1 MQRFKPFLFFLII
14 PLIAFTNIHKY
25 YISVTQIEYVKEEKS
40 IQIISRIFIDD
51 LENVL
56 RKRYND
62 SIIIDDPQY
71 VKETNKYIEKY
82 LRNKIKI
89 KVNGAETNFNFVG
102 KEYNLD
108 IVKCYLEIK
117 NIENITSFEISNKV
131 LFDMFDDQQNIIKT
145 NINSKQKSF
154 ILVSQN
160 DTVVLN
166 FN

>member
-1 MQRFKPFLFFLII
+1 MQCFKPFLFFLII
-14 PLIAFTNIHKY
+14 PLIAFTSIHKY
-25 YISVTQIEYVKEEKS
+25 YISVTQIEYVEEEKS
-40 IQIISRIFIDD
+40 VQIISRIFIDD

-82 LRNKIKI
+82 LRSKIKI

-117 NIENITSFEISNKV
+117 NIENIISFEISNKV
-131 LFDMFDDQQNIIKT
+131 LFDMFEDQQNIIKT

-154 ILVSQN
+154 ILISQN